1 MTGCLEKCS
10 HLLRLVARDLPPL
23 AENKMETSY
32 TDTTQW
38 FIFKL
43 LESKLFCVSFC
54 HRFGPKTAGHML
66 TADFQF
72 LNVARKYIMRNFE
85 LSIKCVI
92 IRLHHTGHPHSS
104 CTTLTK
110 ILCIDVNC
118 QLSYPLEINV
128 LSQGSSP

>member
-85 LSIKCVI
+85 LSVFFYA
-92 IRLHHTGHPHSS
+92 
-104 CTTLTK
+104 TLLPL
-110 ILCIDVNC
+110 INMHLQHCQVNYENC
-118 QLSYPLEINV
+118 QLSHALQINV
-128 LSQGSSP
+128 LSQVHRSDPIAWH